1 MNKIVFNELEQL
13 EYGRREA
20 MNSLRTNLQFCG
32 AALKV
37 LMLTSCGPN
46 EGKSTTCF
54 ELARS
59 MAESGK
65 KVILIDA
72 DLRKSVMISRY
83 KIKRSSTPIGG
94 LSHFLSKQAQ
104 LNDIICSTNIHGMDV
119 IMTGPLSPNP
129 TELLGGELFEE
140 LLRVL
145 RANYDVVI
153 IDAPPL
159 GSVIDAAVIAPKT
172 DGVVLVIEQNATS
185 SRVAV
190 DVKKQLEMTGCKLL
204 GVVLNKVKIDRSKYY
219 YRYYGE

>member
-32 AALKV
+32 ADLKV
-37 LMLTSCGPN
+37 IMLTSCGPN

-83 KIKRSSTPIGG
+83 KK
-94 LSHFLSKQAQ
+94 
-104 LNDIICSTNIHGMDV
+104 
-119 IMTGPLSPNP
+119 
-129 TELLGGELFEE
+129 
-140 LLRVL
+140 
-145 RANYDVVI
+145 
-153 IDAPPL
+153 
-159 GSVIDAAVIAPKT
+159 
-172 DGVVLVIEQNATS
+172 
-185 SRVAV
+185 
-190 DVKKQLEMTGCKLL
+190 
-204 GVVLNKVKIDRSKYY
+204 
-219 YRYYGE
+219 